1 MYVRALSP
9 TTTTLRRKK
18 EEPQDPYA
26 SAQKGPNYH
35 ALVRVCV
42 RVYVCARPSVGRPC
56 VCVWMW
62 RGVSLRWLF
71 GPSPSVCVNAL
82 FDRSVGRLT
91 LSHIHSLI
99 KSNQTQ
105 IPLMYAPAL
114 PLIRI
119 GLRGR
124 LPQKQ
129 IDYIFGGAVLTA
141 LAHAGYIM
149 GSDSSV

>member
-26 SAQKGPNYH
+26 SARKGPNYH
-35 ALVRVCV
+35 ALV
-42 RVYVCARPSVGRPC
+42 
-56 VCVWMW
+56 
-62 RGVSLRWLF
+62 
-71 GPSPSVCVNAL
+71 SPSAACRASSWSDFVR
-82 FDRSVGRLT
+82 RSIDPFTPTRT
-91 LSHIHSLI
+91 PYQP
-99 KSNQTQ
+99 KSRQ
-105 IPLMYAPAL
+105 IPLMLAPAL

-124 LPQKQ
+124 LPQQK
-129 IDYIFGGAVLTA
+129 IDIIFGAAVLTA

-149 GSDSSV
+149 SSDSSV

>member
-35 ALVRVCV
+35 ALVRASAACRTLSLSDFV
-42 RVYVCARPSVGRPC
+42 RPSIDPFTPTRT
-56 VCVWMW
+56 
-62 RGVSLRWLF
+62 RH
-71 GPSPSVCVNAL
+71 
-82 FDRSVGRLT
+82 LT
-91 LSHIHSLI
+91 QSR
-99 KSNQTQ
+99 Q
-105 IPLMYAPAL
+105 IPFMYAPAL

-119 GLRGR
+119 SLRGR
-124 LPQKQ
+124 LPQQK
-129 IDYIFGGAVLTA
+129 IDIIFGAAVLTA

-149 GSDSSV
+149 SSDSSV